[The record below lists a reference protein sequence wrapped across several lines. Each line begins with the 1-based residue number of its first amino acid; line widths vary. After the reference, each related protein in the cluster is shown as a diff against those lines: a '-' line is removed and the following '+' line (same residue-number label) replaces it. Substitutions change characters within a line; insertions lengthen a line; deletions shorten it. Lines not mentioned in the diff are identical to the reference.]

1 MWKLYKNH
9 KTIIFFILLILIIFS
24 IKFFLNYELFT
35 NLDNI
40 LSSVVIVGCAR
51 NISSSLDKTIEIIKM
66 IQSCFKEYHVI
77 IYENDSNDD
86 TLDKLNKWSIEDNKV
101 EIITEKNILGPR
113 TQRLSHGRNILMKK
127 ALTYNSEYVV
137 VIDLDIINHDLTKES
152 FMSSFRDDIDWAG
165 MFANQSEIYYDL
177 WALRSIDDW
186 LNFDCLLCI
195 NKTKDE
201 EYCLKSRFKKIPR
214 TDQPIEVNSAF
225 GGLGIYKTKYLT
237 NAEYYGGENN
247 KEECEHVKFHEEIRM
262 NKGKLYIN
270 PSMINSSGLQ
280 H

>member
-1 MWKLYKNH
+1 M
-9 KTIIFFILLILIIFS
+9 
-24 IKFFLNYELFT
+24 NYELFT